1 MRVCGGRGKVAA
13 DTEARTVCIETVAAR
28 HARAELD
35 LEILRGSNPTA
46 AERVTLLQQDFFS
59 PELSKIYAEVTV
71 VYCNSLML
79 GVTTKAKLIEM
90 LDERF
95 PSLRLVVSGLELH
108 DRCFQASLEVSW
120 GSSTYKHQA
129 CPVRRLAC

>member
-1 MRVCGGRGKVAA
+1 MLCIKVAKE
-13 DTEARTVCIETVAAR
+13 TEARTVCIEMVAAR
-28 HARAELD
+28 HARAEGDLQD
-35 LEILRGSNPTA
+35 LEKSDPAA
-46 AERVTLLQQDFFS
+46 AEKVTLLQQDFFS
-59 PELSKIYAEVTV
+59 PELLEVYAEVTV

-79 GVTTKAKLIEM
+79 GSRTKARLIDM
-90 LDERF
+90 LRNKF

-108 DRCFQASLEVSW
+108 ERCFQASLEVSW